1 MRWRA
6 LKELQTGVG
15 VGGRWEAG
23 VVGRGVGIIS
33 RLKISPQIYAPSKMN
48 WRVNALVYP
57 QVPAVHD
64 LLAFYTF
71 KMFIFLT
78 LSLIHH
84 SFWNSPSHKDIL

>member
-48 WRVNALVYP
+48 WRVNALVYS
-57 QVPAVHD
+57 QVLAVHD
-64 LLAFYTF
+64 LLAFYAF
-71 KMFIFLT
+71 EMFIFLT
-78 LSLIHH
+78 LSLIH
-84 SFWNSPSHKDIL
+84 PDLPTLTV